1 MRVLEGSAE
10 NCSSGCHHR
19 TNSHESN
26 IKQYGN
32 TRLTAVVETDQFL
45 TRAAARDKELPSW
58 SAQIGRFPPLPLPHD
73 GIADSRHIMAISP
86 LIQRASR
93 GETRS
98 TLGQRK
104 ATPKTWIPCQNL
116 IAAQRRLPSPSPAS
130 GSRLPTGSPENSDR
144 IFRQPGGDASGN
156 CWSTLLALGQHTP
169 CFQSQSELESS
180 SLRLPLTQSP

>member
-10 NCSSGCHHR
+10 KCSSGCHHR

-26 IKQYGN
+26 IKQYGS
-32 TRLTAVVETDQFL
+32 TRITAVVEADQFL

-73 GIADSRHIMAISP
+73 GIEDSRHIMAISP

-104 ATPKTWIPCQNL
+104 ATLNTWIPCQNL
-116 IAAQRRLPSPSPAS
+116 SLRVEAAQTQPAS

-156 CWSTLLALGQHTP
+156 CWSTLLALGQHHA
-169 CFQSQSELESS
+169 L
-180 SLRLPLTQSP
+180 LPVSVGT